1 MSSEQ
6 KAIIN
11 QRRREAYRAKKVE
24 NPSAITA
31 KNREPSRKLG
41 KREYKRRL
49 KDLVANNLHNKDSCA
64 IMNTSFTPKLVF
76 PNEPRLYPIHEYDV
90 PDLSVTPRYV
100 PPSSPQV
107 DDMVTPSTEI
117 GTSSPTKSPRRRHVS
132 PGERHTFR
140 SRQNQRFESTI
151 GKNTFGLGVVD
162 EDDTIR
168 PTRST
173 VGDQGN

>member
-49 KDLVANNLHNKDSCA
+49 KDLVANNLHKDSCA
-64 IMNTSFTPKLVF
+64 IMNTSSTPKLVF
-76 PNEPRLYPIHEYDV
+76 PNEPRLYPIHEYDI

-107 DDMVTPSTEI
+107 DDVVTPSTEI
-117 GTSSPTKSPRRRHVS
+117 GNKLSY
-132 PGERHTFR
+132 
-140 SRQNQRFESTI
+140 QESTKTACLTGRETYI
-151 GKNTFGLGVVD
+151 QIPSEPAF
-162 EDDTIR
+162 
-168 PTRST
+168 
-173 VGDQGN
+173 

>member
-41 KREYKRRL
+41 KREYK
-49 KDLVANNLHNKDSCA
+49 DLVANNLHKDSCA

-76 PNEPRLYPIHEYDV
+76 PNEPRLYPIHEYDI

-107 DDMVTPSTEI
+107 DDVVTPSTEI
-117 GTSSPTKSPRRRHVS
+117 GNKLSY
-132 PGERHTFR
+132 
-140 SRQNQRFESTI
+140 QESTKTACLTGRETYI
-151 GKNTFGLGVVD
+151 QIPSEPAF
-162 EDDTIR
+162 
-168 PTRST
+168 
-173 VGDQGN
+173 